1 MNTIT
6 IRPFAAAKL
15 LTFAALALLGGC
27 HVTGIRGNGDITTE
41 TRTVPDFTSV
51 EADGAFTITWSNA
64 PTGFKI
70 TTDQNLLSHVETSVR
85 GTKLRIHS
93 RGQLRPTEGI
103 KVTLSSSGLSG
114 ASLTGAVRLTA
125 TRLSGKGFYLEG
137 TGATRV
143 VVDGMVNELMASMS
157 GASKLEASS
166 LQAETVALSISGA
179 GKAEVAASK
188 VLKVSISGAG
198 KVTYT
203 GNPTVEKHISGAG
216 SVRQRD

>member
-15 LTFAALALLGGC
+15 LTFAALALGGC
-27 HVTGIRGNGDITTE
+27 HVTGIRGNGNVTAD
-41 TRTVPDFTSV
+41 TRPVPDFTSV

-64 PTGFKI
+64 PAGLKI
-70 TTDQNLLSHVETSVR
+70 TTDENLLNRIETSVS
-85 GTKLRIHS
+85 GQKLRLHA
-93 RGQLRPTEGI
+93 RGQLRPTDGI
-103 KVTLSSSGLSG
+103 RVTLTSSALSG
-114 ASLTGAVRLTA
+114 ARLTGAVRLTA
-125 TRLSGKGFYLEG
+125 SKLSGKGFYLEG

-143 VVDGMVNELMASMS
+143 VADGTVGELMATMS
-157 GASKLEASS
+157 GASKLEAES
-166 LQAETVALSISGA
+166 LQAETVQLSISGA

-188 VLKVSISGAG
+188 ILKVAISGAG

>member
-15 LTFAALALLGGC
+15 LTFAALALGGC

-41 TRTVPDFTSV
+41 NRTVPDFTSV
-51 EADGAFTITWSNA
+51 EADGAFTITWSNGPA
-64 PTGFKI
+64 AFKI
-70 TTDQNLLSHVETSVR
+70 TTDQNLLSHVQTTVR

-125 TRLSGKGFYLEG
+125 TKLSGKGFYLEG

-143 VVDGMVNELMASMS
+143 VADGTVDELMASMS
-157 GASKLEASS
+157 GASRLDAGS
-166 LQAETVALSISGA
+166 LQAETVQLSISGA

-188 VLKVSISGAG
+188 ILKVSISGAG